1 MHTVSILERS
11 GKIMDLFNFLVV
23 GIHGFH
29 SIFFFHLIF
38 REQPIL
44 GFGLILAI
52 VLYMIYRKMNR

>member
-1 MHTVSILERS
+1 MNLA
-11 GKIMDLFNFLVV
+11 NFLVV

-44 GFGLILAI
+44 GFGFILAI
-52 VLYMIYRKMNR
+52 VLYVIYKKMNR